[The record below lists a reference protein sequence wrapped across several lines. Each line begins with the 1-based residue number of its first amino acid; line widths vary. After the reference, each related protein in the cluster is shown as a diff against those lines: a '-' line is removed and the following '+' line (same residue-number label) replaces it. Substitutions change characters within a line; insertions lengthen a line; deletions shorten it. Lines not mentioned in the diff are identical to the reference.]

1 MLKIGPHHV
10 KLYSRST
17 LPYLFLSCFIELGSN
32 PLQATPIDS
41 KPLHPPPGHS
51 PGQFNPHC
59 FNSLQATP
67 SAPDYLEHNHKP
79 F

>member
-41 KPLHPPPGHS
+41 KPLHPSPGHS
-51 PGQFNPHC
+51 NQ
-59 FNSLQATP
+59 LQATLTH
-67 SAPDYLEHNHKP
+67 STL